1 LTPAR
6 PRGIAAVGRACLHLR
21 GTSVQIAG
29 TWTLHKPDTPA
40 MANTR
45 RRSPASAA
53 QAELEGLRARLGGL
67 PAPGSAPEPWRR
79 LLVDQV
85 AHGTAI
91 DGDPLT
97 AAEVDAVLAGG
108 APAGASADAVR
119 GLADAVAVVHAR
131 ARPPGSDAQ
140 APPLTVDDVRDLHRR
155 VTGDGGGAWRTHDV
169 LPFRGGTSPTAASAV
184 PGAVGAW
191 VQDADAADPDD
202 GLPALADLHARFE
215 VIRPFAGGNGRVGR
229 LLLDLLLL
237 RRGWPPALLHQRERY
252 RYLEALGRADRGDPL
267 PLADLLAAGLGA
279 VLRRFAGGP
288 GHDADL
294 LLPLAAFAAP
304 ALKVETLRAAAQ
316 RGRLE
321 AVKRGDQWRTTR
333 TWVDA
338 YLAGRRR

>member
-1 LTPAR
+1 
-6 PRGIAAVGRACLHLR
+6 
-21 GTSVQIAG
+21 
-29 TWTLHKPDTPA
+29 

-45 RRSPASAA
+45 RRSPATAA

-67 PAPGSAPEPWRR
+67 PPPAAAPEPWRR

-91 DGDPLT
+91 DGDLIT
-97 AAEVDAVLAGG
+97 AAEVAAILEDASPGH
-108 APAGASADAVR
+108 AGADAAAAVR
-119 GLADAVAVVHAR
+119 GLADAVAAVHAR

-140 APPLTVDDVRDLHRR
+140 GPPLTVDDVRDLHRR
-155 VTGDGGGAWRTHDV
+155 AAGDGGGAWRTYDV
-169 LPFRGGTSPTAASAV
+169 LPFRGGTSPAAASAV
-184 PGAVGAW
+184 PDAVGGW
-191 VQDADAADPDD
+191 VEEADAADPDD
-202 GLPALADLHARFE
+202 GLTALADLHARFQ
-215 VIRPFAGGNGRVGR
+215 VIRPFAAANGRVGR

-252 RYLEALGRADRGDPL
+252 RYLEALGRADRGDPV

-288 GHDADL
+288 GHGADL
-294 LLPLAAFAAP
+294 LLPLAAFATP